1 MSLSRRTPSLI
12 EVLGRQT
19 RTAILG
25 GLALCLAPIALAQGA
40 AAQAAPDSVSGV
52 VALALSEAAQAHA
65 GNDPDRLESALAV
78 IERAGA
84 HPIAEWSG
92 EDPVPLWRTVAPTTS
107 APAPIYRGSPL
118 GPGYRSGQV
127 TGGKAEQF
135 EQVFL
140 SGEKARIALS
150 SPGKAPLS
158 LRVLDRNAR
167 AVCEGNNGACQWVPL
182 FTQRYVIEI
191 RNQGKDLARYFLVV
205 E

>member
-1 MSLSRRTPSLI
+1 M
-12 EVLGRQT
+12 
-19 RTAILG
+19 
-25 GLALCLAPIALAQGA
+25 
-40 AAQAAPDSVSGV
+40 
-52 VALALSEAAQAHA
+52 
-65 GNDPDRLESALAV
+65 

-92 EDPVPLWRTVAPTTS
+92 NDPVPLWRTVAPATS

-118 GPGYRSGQV
+118 SPGYRSGQV
-127 TGGKAEQF
+127 TGGKADQF

-140 SGEKARIALS
+140 SGEKAPIALS
-150 SPGKAPLS
+150 SAGKAPWS

-191 RNQGKDLARYFLVV
+191 RNHSKNLAGYFVV
-205 E
+205 VD